1 MPNTNYGDDNDVN
14 YTQSEL
20 SETTV
25 KNLRIIA
32 AKLNLKQYQ
41 ALRKSDLIKAIITKQ
56 EQIKSD
62 TEKLSQQENISSD
75 LSDLTLED
83 SSFSNFISRYSYVP
97 TTLSELSE
105 IIKYLYPKLLYIAS
119 KHKNYK
125 ISVDIDALFT
135 PSKLSLEEGEF
146 RLYSRRYTK
155 HETNKQQRITSD
167 LIEAIESK
175 DTEGSGWKITNIN
188 KVFLNVTKIS
198 QLKGSSFV
206 ELSKLIQNKKAV
218 LDIQNKDNRCFLYS
232 IVADLYPANTNRSS
246 SYS

>member
-1 MPNTNYGDDNDVN
+1 MPNTNYADDNDVN
-14 YTQSEL
+14 YTQSQL

-105 IIKYLYPKLLYIAS
+105 IIKYLYPKLLYIAL
-119 KHKNYK
+119 KHKNDK
-125 ISVDIDALFT
+125 ISMDIDALFT
-135 PSKLSLEEGEF
+135 PSKLNLEEGEF
-146 RLYSRRYTK
+146 RLYSQRYTN
-155 HETNKQQRITSD
+155 HETNKQQTI
-167 LIEAIESK
+167 K
-175 DTEGSGWKITNIN
+175 
-188 KVFLNVTKIS
+188 
-198 QLKGSSFV
+198 
-206 ELSKLIQNKKAV
+206 
-218 LDIQNKDNRCFLYS
+218 
-232 IVADLYPANTNRSS
+232 
-246 SYS
+246 